1 MVLRSSYPP
10 LYGGWVTPPPGRGR
24 HQPACSSYPP
34 LYGGWVTPP
43 PGRGRHLPTGLVNIM
58 RAVRLSH
65 VQSFVTLVWLVG
77 YALKSLR
84 SLKSRSQVSH
94 VSQVLIGFVVLLGL
108 YGLSFSSMYKA
119 HRGHSR
125 IAEVVWHGQ
134 AAASGWPACC
144 RGDAGAGMRAGRL
157 RPAAVAA

>member
-1 MVLRSSYPP
+1 MSDYPPLYGGRVTPPPRREGHLLFRPTGSSDPP

-65 VQSFVTLVWLVG
+65 VQSFVALV
-77 YALKSLR
+77 
-84 SLKSRSQVSH
+84 
-94 VSQVLIGFVVLLGL
+94 
-108 YGLSFSSMYKA
+108 
-119 HRGHSR
+119 
-125 IAEVVWHGQ
+125 
-134 AAASGWPACC
+134 
-144 RGDAGAGMRAGRL
+144 
-157 RPAAVAA
+157 